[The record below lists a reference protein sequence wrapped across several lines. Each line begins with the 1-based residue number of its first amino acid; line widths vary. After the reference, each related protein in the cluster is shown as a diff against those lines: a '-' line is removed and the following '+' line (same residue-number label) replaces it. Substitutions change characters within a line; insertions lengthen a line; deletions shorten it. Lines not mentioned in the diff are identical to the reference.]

1 MLHWDAPPPPM
12 PTLPHH
18 SPNDAARER
27 VVVTDVA
34 LRDGLQNQPEHVG
47 TAGKAALMRALAA
60 AGVPSIEAASFV
72 SPRAVPQMADAA
84 EVIAE
89 ALALAPLRASALA
102 PNLRGLER
110 AIAAGTREVAVVLS
124 CTETMNRKNINMS
137 LAEATRVSCETLRAA
152 RTRGLA
158 TRGYLAVAFEC
169 PFEGTTPPERVLELG
184 LALLEA
190 GADEIVVADTIGAA
204 SPAQV
209 QQLLGRLLLQLPVDR
224 LGLHLHDTRGM
235 GVANAY
241 AGLELGVRRFDA
253 SAGGLGGCPFAP
265 GASGNVA
272 TEDLVL
278 MLEQSGFATGISLPG
293 LASAVDLASSLL
305 GRSLGGHCMPWLRR
319 QLARSAPA
327 APREAGR
334 EPAAG

>member
-1 MLHWDAPPPPM
+1 
-12 PTLPHH
+12 
-18 SPNDAARER
+18 
-27 VVVTDVA
+27 
-34 LRDGLQNQPEHVG
+34 
-47 TAGKAALMRALAA
+47 
-60 AGVPSIEAASFV
+60 
-72 SPRAVPQMADAA
+72 
-84 EVIAE
+84 
-89 ALALAPLRASALA
+89 
-102 PNLRGLER
+102 
-110 AIAAGTREVAVVLS
+110 
-124 CTETMNRKNINMS
+124 MNRKNINMS

-293 LASAVDLASSLL
+293 LASAVDLAASCSA
-305 GRSLGGHCMPWLRR
+305 
-319 QLARSAPA
+319 ARSAATACRGCA
-327 APREAGR
+327 ASSPLAASRAARAAASRRPLGR
-334 EPAAG
+334 LPSKPSSVAIDSARSRASTLSHTACACCSEKCSVALARNLSRTSSFSAAARRGRG

>member
-293 LASAVDLASSLL
+293 LVSAVDLASSLL

-319 QLARSAPA
+319 QLSRAASEPRATAEESPAR
-327 APREAGR
+327 
-334 EPAAG
+334 

>member
-1 MLHWDAPPPPM
+1 
-12 PTLPHH
+12 
-18 SPNDAARER
+18 
-27 VVVTDVA
+27 
-34 LRDGLQNQPEHVG
+34 
-47 TAGKAALMRALAA
+47 
-60 AGVPSIEAASFV
+60 
-72 SPRAVPQMADAA
+72 MADATA
-84 EVIAE
+84 VMAE

-102 PNLRGLER
+102 PNLKGLER
-110 AIAAGTREVAVVLS
+110 AVAAGTREVAVVLS

-152 RTRGLA
+152 RAQGLA

-169 PFEGTTPPERVLELG
+169 PFEGPTPPERVLELG
-184 LALLEA
+184 LALLDA

-209 QQLLGRLLLQLPVDR
+209 QQLLGRLLPQLPVKR

-278 MLEQSGFATGISLPG
+278 MLEQSGFATGISLPA
-293 LASAVDLASSLL
+293 LAAAVDIAGELL
-305 GRSLGGHCMPWLRR
+305 GRPLGGHCMPWLRR
-319 QLARSAPA
+319 QLARATTEPRPDA
-327 APREAGR
+327 ASR
-334 EPAAG
+334 

>member
-1 MLHWDAPPPPM
+1 
-12 PTLPHH
+12 
-18 SPNDAARER
+18 
-27 VVVTDVA
+27 
-34 LRDGLQNQPEHVG
+34 LQNQPMQVA
-47 TAGKAALMRALAA
+47 TSAKLQLAQLLAA
-60 AGVPSIEAASFV
+60 AGVRSIEATSFV
-72 SPRAVPQMADAA
+72 SPKAVPQMADAA
-84 EVIAE
+84 DLVPLLHA
-89 ALALAPLRASALA
+89 ALPAMRTSVLV
-102 PNLRGLER
+102 PNLKGLER
-110 AIAAGTREVAVVLS
+110 AHAAGAQEIAVVLS
-124 CTETMNRKNINMS
+124 ATETMNRKNINMS

-152 RTRGLA
+152 RAQGLA

-169 PFEGTTPPERVLELG
+169 PFEGPTPPERVLELG
-184 LALLEA
+184 LALVEA

-209 QQLLGRLLLQLPVDR
+209 QQLLHRLLPHLPVDR

-278 MLEQSGFATGISLPG
+278 MAERSGFDTGIALAG
-293 LASAVDLASSLL
+293 LLAAVDFAQDQLQ
-305 GRSLGGHCMPWLRR
+305 RPLGGRAITWLRR
-319 QLARSAPA
+319 QRDKDQHDNTRRLA
-327 APREAGR
+327 
-334 EPAAG
+334 